1 MYDPDHDQSM
11 ESLMNQEGKVK
22 MRTYNKKRVRK
33 GKKNMDSSGKWD
45 QELGPRKEHGVRV

>member
-33 GKKNMDSSGKWD
+33 GKKNMDSSGEWD